1 LISLRR
7 ETGEQEFEKIKA
19 YYYELQSD
27 STSQSEALK
36 HASKKLVNINQRFS
50 LCEDALRE
58 TDTLLEKIQASLES
72 AKVQDLDNVKRYE
85 EISEA
90 LEKTRI
96 LVSGW
101 SEKIERLE
109 FESNIMKTD
118 LKSLENSSPDPN
130 SKNGHLKKSPED
142 QSKAGLIKVAEPV
155 MLSTH
160 LYIEALEQKVREVNE
175 LKRAFLELA
184 VAATDEIVPFVYK
197 SSF

>member
-1 LISLRR
+1 
-7 ETGEQEFEKIKA
+7 
-19 YYYELQSD
+19 
-27 STSQSEALK
+27 
-36 HASKKLVNINQRFS
+36 VNINQRFS
-50 LCEDALRE
+50 SCEEALRE
-58 TDTLLEKIQASLES
+58 TDNLLEKIQICFVN
-72 AKVQDLDNVKRYE
+72 AKVEDLDNVERYE

-101 SEKIERLE
+101 GEKIERLE
-109 FESNIMKTD
+109 FENNIMKTD
-118 LKSLENSSPDPN
+118 LRSLEKTSSETS
-130 SKNGHLKKSPED
+130 SKDAHLKKSPED

-184 VAATDEIVPFVYK
+184 VAATDERVIPTSLF
-197 SSF
+197 